1 MPRRAFWPAFFFWGV
16 PWEAGGAPL
25 LAMPCRKCPS
35 FLPERPHA
43 LSSQTPP
50 VREMPGQGPA
60 TVQSGPMELDL
71 TSPVFWLAVAQI
83 IAIDV
88 VLSGDNAVVIA
99 LACRNLSPEQ
109 RKKGIFWGVA
119 GAVSLRVVLTT
130 FAALVMNLPWLK
142 LVGGLLLLW
151 IGIKLLLPEDDDGH
165 DINAADHLWG
175 AVKTIIVADFVMSLD
190 NVIGVAG
197 ASHGSLFLL
206 LFGLAVSIPLIV
218 WSSQL
223 ILKLME
229 RWPVVVTL
237 GAALLGFVAGEMI
250 AADPGLAPW
259 LTGTPAWL
267 PKAVGLLAAVLV
279 VLAGKVLQ
287 ARRPAPVDIT
297 VE

>member
-1 MPRRAFWPAFFFWGV
+1 MPLEF
-16 PWEAGGAPL
+16 
-25 LAMPCRKCPS
+25 
-35 FLPERPHA
+35 
-43 LSSQTPP
+43 
-50 VREMPGQGPA
+50 
-60 TVQSGPMELDL
+60 

-99 LACRNLSPEQ
+99 LACRNLAPEQ
-109 RKKGIFWGVA
+109 RRKGIFWGVA

-130 FAALVMNLPWLK
+130 FAALVMDLPWLK

-165 DINAADHLWG
+165 EINAAEHLWG

-197 ASHGSLFLL
+197 AAHGSLFLL

-229 RWPVVVTL
+229 RWPVIVTL
-237 GAALLGFVAGEMI
+237 GAALLGYVAGEMMI
-250 AADPGLAPW
+250 GDPGVAGHLADA
-259 LTGTPAWL
+259 PAWL
-267 PKAVGLLAAVLV
+267 PKAVGLGGALLV
-279 VLAGKVLQ
+279 VAAGKLLE